1 MEGDLEFETSPESR
15 FFLENLK
22 RIHSTKEASL
32 RSVSSDTFQDAV
44 GEEPVEVEDFGRL
57 KIFNSHSD
65 TLDTSDGSGHELSI
79 SPRAFAEPVKWKYGL
94 DHAAWCRKKKH
105 ENAGKKLRFVFFTD
119 RSYFLSQKYLIGLT

>member
-1 MEGDLEFETSPESR
+1 MEGDLEFEASPESR

-32 RSVSSDTFQDAV
+32 KSVSSDTFQDAV
-44 GEEPVEVEDFGRL
+44 GKEPEDENLSEDFGRL

-94 DHAAWCRKKKH
+94 DHAAWCRKKKN
-105 ENAGKKLRFVFFTD
+105 ENAGKKLRFVVNTNQ
-119 RSYFLSQKYLIGLT
+119 S